1 MTTRDISV
9 EAHEGQHTGCQ
20 ECFRIKCAT
29 VQFSGRGA
37 DQNRF
42 TEKERTRD
50 MIEYKALRHQG
61 FQPKNVFGSAEIAA
75 QASSQFEV
83 EHSVVMNPS
92 IRKEM
97 ESQMANA
104 KEMLGDKF

>member
-1 MTTRDISV
+1 MSENESHDGSHR
-9 EAHEGQHTGCQ
+9 GCA

-42 TEKERTRD
+42 TERERTRD
-50 MIEYKALRHQG
+50 MIEYKNLRNQG
-61 FQPKNVFGSAEIAA
+61 YQPKNVFGSAEIAA

-83 EHSVVMNPS
+83 EHSVVMPPS

-97 ESQMANA
+97 ESQMAAA
-104 KEMLGDKF
+104 KEMLNV